1 MSRTAAAAQRP
12 TASTSARTSWA
23 DVRLVAGREVGEK
36 LRSRAFI
43 IATLVLLAIVAAGLL
58 VPTLLGDDGPSDYDV
73 AVVGAPAAALVEA
86 APGQLVELTARP
98 VDDAAAAERLLETED
113 VDAAVEV
120 QGDRLV
126 LTALTSVPFDL
137 RDALSSTAQ
146 LTSVQ
151 AALREAGVPAQE
163 VAGLLAP
170 PEVQERLVD
179 DVGVDREV
187 VTILSAAFALL
198 FFFVVFQFG
207 FAIAQGVVQEK
218 ESRIVELLVS
228 AVSIRTLLYGKVLG
242 NGGLALGQLV
252 LIAAVAA
259 AGAAATGEGELLALL
274 ARNAGWFLLFF
285 TLGFALLSC
294 LWAAAGAF
302 ASRTEDL
309 NSTTAPLQLLMV
321 LPFFAATS
329 VQDGTLQTVL
339 SYVPFSAPLV
349 MPARLLSGDAAAWE
363 GALSAAVLVVSA
375 GLAVLVGE
383 RLYRSSLLRTRGRT
397 SLADAWSGRV
407 GAGT

>member
-1 MSRTAAAAQRP
+1 MTRTRG
-12 TASTSARTSWA
+12 TSWA

-43 IATLVLLAIVAAGLL
+43 VSTLVFLAIVAASLL
-58 VPTLLGDDGPSDYDV
+58 LPTLLRDDGPPDYEV
-73 AVVGAPAAALVEA
+73 AVVGAPAAALVDA
-86 APGQLVELTARP
+86 APEQLVELTARP
-98 VDDAAAAERLLETED
+98 VDDAAAADRLLEAED

-120 QGDRLV
+120 QQGRVV
-126 LTALTSVPFDL
+126 LTALTSVPSEL
-137 RDALSSTAQ
+137 RDALASTAQ

-151 AALREAGVPAQE
+151 AALREAGVAPQD

-179 DVGVDREV
+179 DAGVDRDV
-187 VTILSAAFALL
+187 VMALSFAFALL

-228 AVSIRTLLYGKVLG
+228 AVSIRTLLFGKVLG
-242 NGGLALGQLV
+242 NGGLALGQIV
-252 LIAAVAA
+252 LIVAVAVV
-259 AGAAATGEGELLALL
+259 GAAATGEGELLGLL
-274 ARNAGWFLLFF
+274 ARNAGWFVVFF

-329 VQDGTLQTVL
+329 VQGGTLQTVL

-363 GALSAAVLVVSA
+363 GALSALLLLVSA
-375 GLAVLVGE
+375 GLAVVVGE
-383 RLYRSSLLRTRGRT
+383 RLYRSSLLRTRGKT